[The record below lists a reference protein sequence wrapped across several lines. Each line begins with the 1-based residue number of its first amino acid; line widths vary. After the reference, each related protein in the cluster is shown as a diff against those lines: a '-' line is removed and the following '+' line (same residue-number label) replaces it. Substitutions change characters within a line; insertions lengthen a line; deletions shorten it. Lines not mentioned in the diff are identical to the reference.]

1 MYKPTSFYLGIV
13 ASSTICF
20 LFYPIIV
27 SLVSFW
33 MFGLDSHSFASF
45 LEWTTILTMEA
56 TAGFAFGMM
65 LGTIID
71 DSNAAISTN
80 LLFGM
85 LFSLG
90 GGMYANT
97 GESSNFLIKLIGWV
111 SPMRYSSEL
120 LMRRIL
126 VDKKG
131 AEMILHY
138 FGYTWTQR
146 NCYLA
151 IIAFTTL
158 SFIAGWVII
167 AFKYR
172 NV

>member
-1 MYKPTSFYLGIV
+1 L
-13 ASSTICF
+13 
-20 LFYPIIV
+20 
-27 SLVSFW
+27 
-33 MFGLDSHSFASF
+33 
-45 LEWTTILTMEA
+45 EA
-56 TAGFAFGMM
+56 TAGFSFGMM

-71 DSNAAISTN
+71 DANTAVSTN
-80 LLFGM
+80 LLFAM

-97 GESSNFLIKLIGWV
+97 GQSSNLLIKLIGCI
-111 SPMRYSSEL
+111 SPIRYSSEL

-126 VDKKG
+126 VEKQVGNK
-131 AEMILHY
+131 ILEY
-138 FGYTWTQR
+138 FGYTSTPK

-151 IIAFTTL
+151 IIAFTTFC
-158 SFIAGWVII
+158 FIAGWMII